1 MCIIYNIFL
10 LCCMFCIFITCSTSY
25 FHIDQL
31 TNLQNC
37 MYAHLYTCVKFT
49 NLNTY
54 VCEWKIFFTEDFPL
68 AVCKHEYEVSFVS
81 HGSYSPVHFSN
92 GSLNSC
98 KWNLCT
104 YTHSIV
110 VLTYKFHIMDTRDMK
125 LLSLEFTCTHFYPQM
140 EKFCVQCQDCIFI
153 PPPPF
158 ILNILLC
165 FTNYR
170 IIANLPSK
178 QLILMLLY
186 YTGMQLHVSTSYVVI
201 LRSFILI
208 KLDNQNYCYVHWRFR
223 LRYRSLVLYNECQ

>member
-1 MCIIYNIFL
+1 
-10 LCCMFCIFITCSTSY
+10 MFCIFITCSTSY

-158 ILNILLC
+158 YPEHL
-165 FTNYR
+165 
-170 IIANLPSK
+170 
-178 QLILMLLY
+178 
-186 YTGMQLHVSTSYVVI
+186 V
-201 LRSFILI
+201 
-208 KLDNQNYCYVHWRFR
+208 
-223 LRYRSLVLYNECQ
+223 VLYKLQNSCQFTIKATDPNVIILYRYAATCFNQLRGHPQVIYINKTW

>member
-1 MCIIYNIFL
+1 
-10 LCCMFCIFITCSTSY
+10 MFCIFITCSTSY

-140 EKFCVQCQDCIFI
+140 EKFCVQCQDCILF

-158 ILNILLC
+158 YPEHL
-165 FTNYR
+165 
-170 IIANLPSK
+170 
-178 QLILMLLY
+178 
-186 YTGMQLHVSTSYVVI
+186 V
-201 LRSFILI
+201 
-208 KLDNQNYCYVHWRFR
+208 
-223 LRYRSLVLYNECQ
+223 VLYKLQNSCQFTIKATDPNVIILYRYAATCFNQLRGHPQVIYINKTW